1 MLSTKKYSA
10 CRKKRSET
18 NCTFLYTKRI
28 TEAKYTLEVF
38 QMKIAIM
45 GFGTVGSGA
54 YEASKAAGGIEVVK
68 ILARHGREG
77 YEYLNDIITPDIDDI
92 AGDPEIELVVESMG
106 GVEPAR
112 EYVLKC
118 LRAGKHVVTPNKNL
132 ISACYSEL
140 MEEAAAN
147 GVKLRFTSAVG
158 GGIPW
163 LFNLLR
169 TKRCDE
175 ILQVRGIVNGT
186 CNYILDAM
194 YDKSADFGEMLK
206 IAQEI
211 GYAETDP
218 SADIEGTDTLR
229 KTVISTNLAF
239 DAVINEEDV
248 PCYGI
253 DTIQACD
260 IAYLKENGLVCKLM
274 MKAEKKDGAIEVY
287 VEPTAFPA
295 DSLEANVKLNNNLI
309 TLTAKHLGT
318 QSYFGQGA
326 GMMPTGESVIQ
337 DVIDIRDGKEQC
349 IEVKVAS
356 ELKACN
362 SNAVHRYYIRHDRM
376 CEHMEPLVDTFE
388 EKDGIY
394 YCISKPVPVE
404 TMHEMGHHRKEN
416 GKEMFFAALAE

>member
-1 MLSTKKYSA
+1 
-10 CRKKRSET
+10 
-18 NCTFLYTKRI
+18 
-28 TEAKYTLEVF
+28 
-38 QMKIAIM
+38 MKIAIM

-54 YEASKAAGGIEVVK
+54 YETALNAGGLEVVK

-77 YEYLNDIITPDIDDI
+77 YEHLNSIITPDIDDI
-92 AGDPEIELVVESMG
+92 AGDPEIELVIESMG
-106 GVEPAR
+106 GIEPAR

-132 ISACYSEL
+132 ISACYREL
-140 MEEAAAN
+140 MAEADAN

-175 ILQVRGIVNGT
+175 IVRIRGIVNGT

-194 YDKSADFGEMLK
+194 HDEGSDFGEMLK
-206 IAQEI
+206 IAQEL
-211 GYAETDP
+211 GYAEADP
-218 SADIEGTDTLR
+218 SSDIEGTDTLR

-239 DAVINEEDV
+239 DAAIKEEDV

-260 IAYLKENGLVCKLM
+260 IAYLKKMGLVCKLM
-274 MKAEKKDGAIEVY
+274 MNAEKNGNSIEVY
-287 VEPTAFPA
+287 VEPTAFPEG
-295 DSLEANVKLNNNLI
+295 SLEANVKLNNNLI
-309 TLTAKHLGT
+309 TLTAKHIGT
-318 QSYFGQGA
+318 QSFFGQGA

-337 DVIDIRDGKEQC
+337 DVLDIRDGRQMT
-349 IEVKVAS
+349 VADP
-356 ELKACN
+356 KDDIRADN
-362 SNAVHRYYIRHDRM
+362 SNAFHRYYIRHDRM
-376 CEHMEPLVDTFE
+376 CEHIEPLIDTYE

-394 YCISKPVPVE
+394 YCISKPVTVE
-404 TMHEMGHHRKEN
+404 TMHEMGHHRKEK

>member
-1 MLSTKKYSA
+1 
-10 CRKKRSET
+10 
-18 NCTFLYTKRI
+18 
-28 TEAKYTLEVF
+28 
-38 QMKIAIM
+38 MKIAIM

-54 YEASKAAGGIEVVK
+54 YETALNAGGLEVVK

-77 YEYLNDIITPDIDDI
+77 YEHLNSIITPDIDDI
-92 AGDPEIELVVESMG
+92 AGDPEIELVIESMG
-106 GVEPAR
+106 GIEPAR

-132 ISACYSEL
+132 ISACYREL
-140 MEEAAAN
+140 MAEADAN

-175 ILQVRGIVNGT
+175 IVRIRGIVNGT

-194 YDKSADFGEMLK
+194 HDEGSDFGEMLK
-206 IAQEI
+206 IAQEL
-211 GYAETDP
+211 GYAEADP
-218 SADIEGTDTLR
+218 SSDIEGTDTLR

-239 DAVINEEDV
+239 DAAIKEEDV

-260 IAYLKENGLVCKLM
+260 IAYLKKMGLVCKLM
-274 MKAEKKDGAIEVY
+274 MNAEKNGNSIEVY
-287 VEPTAFPA
+287 VEPTAFPEG
-295 DSLEANVKLNNNLI
+295 SLEANVKLNNNLI
-309 TLTAKHLGT
+309 TLTAKHIGT
-318 QSYFGQGA
+318 QSFFGQGA

-337 DVIDIRDGKEQC
+337 DVLDSRDGKQMT
-349 IEVKVAS
+349 VADP
-356 ELKACN
+356 KDDIRADN
-362 SNAVHRYYIRHDRM
+362 SNAFHRYYIRHDRM
-376 CEHMEPLVDTFE
+376 CEHIEPLIDTYE

-394 YCISKPVPVE
+394 YCISKPITVE
-404 TMHEMGHHRKEN
+404 KMHEMGHHRKEK

>member
-1 MLSTKKYSA
+1 
-10 CRKKRSET
+10 
-18 NCTFLYTKRI
+18 
-28 TEAKYTLEVF
+28 
-38 QMKIAIM
+38 MKIAIM

-54 YEASKAAGGIEVVK
+54 YETALNAGGLEVVK
-68 ILARHGREG
+68 ILARHGREV
-77 YEYLNDIITPDIDDI
+77 YEHLNSIITPDIDDI
-92 AGDPEIELVVESMG
+92 AGDPEIELVIESMG
-106 GVEPAR
+106 GIEPAR

-132 ISACYSEL
+132 ISACYREL
-140 MEEAAAN
+140 MAEADAN

-175 ILQVRGIVNGT
+175 IVRIRGIVNGT

-194 YDKSADFGEMLK
+194 HDEGSDFGEMLK
-206 IAQEI
+206 IAQEL
-211 GYAETDP
+211 GYAEADP
-218 SADIEGTDTLR
+218 SSDIEGTDTLR

-239 DAVINEEDV
+239 DAAIKEEDV

-260 IAYLKENGLVCKLM
+260 IAYLKKMGLVCKLM
-274 MKAEKKDGAIEVY
+274 MNAEKNGNSIEVY
-287 VEPTAFPA
+287 VEPTAFPEG
-295 DSLEANVKLNNNLI
+295 SLEANVKLNNNLI
-309 TLTAKHLGT
+309 TLTAKHIGT
-318 QSYFGQGA
+318 QSFFGQGA

-337 DVIDIRDGKEQC
+337 DVLDIRDGKQMT
-349 IEVKVAS
+349 VADP
-356 ELKACN
+356 KDDIRADN
-362 SNAVHRYYIRHDRM
+362 SNAFHRYYIRHDRM
-376 CEHMEPLVDTFE
+376 CEHIEPLIDTYE

-394 YCISKPVPVE
+394 YCISKPITVE
-404 TMHEMGHHRKEN
+404 KMHEMGHHRKEK

>member
-1 MLSTKKYSA
+1 
-10 CRKKRSET
+10 
-18 NCTFLYTKRI
+18 
-28 TEAKYTLEVF
+28 
-38 QMKIAIM
+38 MKIAIM

-54 YEASKAAGGIEVVK
+54 YEASKADGNIEVVR

-106 GVEPAR
+106 GIEPAR

-132 ISACYSEL
+132 ISACYTEL
-140 MEEAAAN
+140 MQEAAAH

-175 ILQVRGIVNGT
+175 ILQIRGIVNGT

-194 YDKSADFGEMLK
+194 YDKGADFSEMLK

-239 DAVINEEDV
+239 DAAIQEEDV
-248 PCYGI
+248 TCYGI

-260 IAYLKENGLVCKLM
+260 ISYLKKKGLVCKLM
-274 MKAEKKDGAIEVY
+274 MKAEKKDEAIEVY
-287 VEPTAFPA
+287 VEPTAFPE

-309 TLTAKHLGT
+309 TLTARHLGT

-337 DVIDIRDGKEQC
+337 DVIDIRDGREQSIGIKE
-349 IEVKVAS
+349 AS
-356 ELKACN
+356 GLKADN
-362 SNAVHRYYIRHDRM
+362 SKAIHRYYIRHDRM
-376 CEHMEPLVDTFE
+376 CEHIEPLIDTYE

-394 YCISKPVPVE
+394 YCISKPIPVE
-404 TMHEMGHHRKEN
+404 KMHEMGHHRKEK
-416 GKEMFFAALAE
+416 GKDMFFAALAE

>member
-1 MLSTKKYSA
+1 
-10 CRKKRSET
+10 
-18 NCTFLYTKRI
+18 
-28 TEAKYTLEVF
+28 
-38 QMKIAIM
+38 MKIAIM

-54 YEASKAAGGIEVVK
+54 YEASKAAGDIEIVR

-132 ISACYSEL
+132 ISACYTEL
-140 MEEAAAN
+140 MHEAAAN

-175 ILQVRGIVNGT
+175 ILQIRGIVNGT

-194 YDKSADFGEMLK
+194 YDKGSDFTEMLK

-211 GYAETDP
+211 GYAEADP

-239 DAVINEEDV
+239 DAAIQEEDV
-248 PCYGI
+248 ACYGI

-260 IAYLKENGLVCKLM
+260 ISYLKKKGLVCKLM
-274 MKAEKKDGAIEVY
+274 MKAEKKNGAIEVY
-287 VEPTAFPA
+287 VEPTAFPE

-337 DVIDIRDGKEQC
+337 DVIDIRDGREQS
-349 IEVKVAS
+349 IGIKDAS
-356 ELKACN
+356 GLKADN

-376 CEHMEPLVDTFE
+376 CEHIEPMIDTYE

-394 YCISKPVPVE
+394 YCISKPLPVE
-404 TMHEMGHHRKEN
+404 KMHELGHHRKEK
-416 GKEMFFAALAE
+416 GKDMFFAALAE

>member
-1 MLSTKKYSA
+1 
-10 CRKKRSET
+10 
-18 NCTFLYTKRI
+18 
-28 TEAKYTLEVF
+28 
-38 QMKIAIM
+38 MKIAIM

-54 YEASKAAGGIEVVK
+54 YETALNAGGLEVVK

-77 YEYLNDIITPDIDDI
+77 YEHLNSIITPDIDDI
-92 AGDPEIELVVESMG
+92 AGDPEIELVIESMG
-106 GVEPAR
+106 GIEPAR

-132 ISACYSEL
+132 ISACYREL
-140 MEEAAAN
+140 MAEADAN

-175 ILQVRGIVNGT
+175 IVRIRGIVNGT

-194 YDKSADFGEMLK
+194 HDEGSDFGEMLK
-206 IAQEI
+206 IAQEL
-211 GYAETDP
+211 GYAEADP
-218 SADIEGTDTLR
+218 SSDIEGTDTLR

-239 DAVINEEDV
+239 DAAIKEEDV

-260 IAYLKENGLVCKLM
+260 IAYLKKMGLVCKLM
-274 MKAEKKDGAIEVY
+274 MNAEKNGNSIEVY
-287 VEPTAFPA
+287 VEPTAFPEG
-295 DSLEANVKLNNNLI
+295 SLEANVKLNNNLI
-309 TLTAKHLGT
+309 TLTAKHIGT
-318 QSYFGQGA
+318 QSFFGQGA

-337 DVIDIRDGKEQC
+337 DVLDIRDGKQMT
-349 IEVKVAS
+349 VADP
-356 ELKACN
+356 KDDIRADN
-362 SNAVHRYYIRHDRM
+362 SNAFHRYYIRHDRM
-376 CEHMEPLVDTFE
+376 CEHIEPLIDTYE

-394 YCISKPVPVE
+394 YCISKPVTVE
-404 TMHEMGHHRKEN
+404 TMHEMGHHRKEK

>member
-1 MLSTKKYSA
+1 
-10 CRKKRSET
+10 
-18 NCTFLYTKRI
+18 
-28 TEAKYTLEVF
+28 
-38 QMKIAIM
+38 MKIAIM

-54 YEASKAAGGIEVVK
+54 YETALNAGGLEVVK

-77 YEYLNDIITPDIDDI
+77 YEHLNSIITPDIDDI
-92 AGDPEIELVVESMG
+92 AGDPEIELVIESMG
-106 GVEPAR
+106 GIEPAR

-132 ISACYSEL
+132 ISACYREL
-140 MEEAAAN
+140 MAEADAN

-175 ILQVRGIVNGT
+175 IVRIRGIVNGT

-194 YDKSADFGEMLK
+194 HDEGSDFGEMLK
-206 IAQEI
+206 IAQEL
-211 GYAETDP
+211 GYAEADP
-218 SADIEGTDTLR
+218 SSDIEGTDTLR

-239 DAVINEEDV
+239 DAAIKEEDV

-260 IAYLKENGLVCKLM
+260 IAYLKKMGLVCKLM
-274 MKAEKKDGAIEVY
+274 MNAEKNGNSIEVY
-287 VEPTAFPA
+287 VEPTAFPEG
-295 DSLEANVKLNNNLI
+295 SLEANVKLNNNLI
-309 TLTAKHLGT
+309 TLTAKHIGT
-318 QSYFGQGA
+318 QSFFGQGA

-337 DVIDIRDGKEQC
+337 DVLDIRDGKQMV
-349 IEVKVAS
+349 IADP
-356 ELKACN
+356 ADDIRADN
-362 SNAVHRYYIRHDRM
+362 SNAFHRYYIRHDRM
-376 CEHMEPLVDTFE
+376 CEHIEPLIDTYE

-394 YCISKPVPVE
+394 YCISKPVTVE
-404 TMHEMGHHRKEN
+404 TMHEMGHHRKEK

>member
-1 MLSTKKYSA
+1 
-10 CRKKRSET
+10 
-18 NCTFLYTKRI
+18 
-28 TEAKYTLEVF
+28 
-38 QMKIAIM
+38 MKIAIM

-54 YEASKAAGGIEVVK
+54 YESAKAAGGIEVVR

-77 YEYLNDIITPDIDDI
+77 YEHLNDIITPNIDDI
-92 AGDPEIELVVESMG
+92 TCDPEIELVVESMG
-106 GVEPAR
+106 GIEPAR
-112 EYVLKC
+112 EYVLRC

-132 ISACYSEL
+132 ISACYGEL
-140 MEEAAAN
+140 MSEAEAN

-169 TKRCDE
+169 TKRCDK
-175 ILQVRGIVNGT
+175 ILRVRGIVNGT

-194 YDKSADFGEMLK
+194 YDKGSDFNEMLK

-211 GYAETDP
+211 GYAEADP

-239 DAVINEEDV
+239 DTAISEADV

-253 DTIQACD
+253 DTIKACD
-260 IAYLKENGLVCKLM
+260 VSYLKKKGLACKLM
-274 MKAEKKDGAIEVY
+274 MKAERKADAVEVY
-287 VEPTAFPA
+287 VEPTAFPV

-309 TLTAKHLGT
+309 TLTAKYLGT

-326 GMMPTGESVIQ
+326 GKMPTGESVIQ
-337 DVIDIRDGKEQC
+337 DVIDIRDDKAQN
-349 IEVKVAS
+349 IENKGLSSLKVD
-356 ELKACN
+356 N
-362 SNAVHRYYIRHDRM
+362 SNAVQRYYIRHDRM
-376 CEHMEPLVDTFE
+376 CEHIEPLIDSYE
-388 EKDGIY
+388 EIDGIY
-394 YCISKPVPVE
+394 YCISKPIPVE
-404 TMHEMGHHRKEN
+404 TMHGMGHHRKEK

>member
-1 MLSTKKYSA
+1 
-10 CRKKRSET
+10 
-18 NCTFLYTKRI
+18 
-28 TEAKYTLEVF
+28 
-38 QMKIAIM
+38 MKIAIM

-54 YEASKAAGGIEVVK
+54 YETALNAGGLEVVK

-77 YEYLNDIITPDIDDI
+77 YEHLNSIITPDIDDI
-92 AGDPEIELVVESMG
+92 AGDPEIELVIESMG
-106 GVEPAR
+106 GIEPAR

-132 ISACYSEL
+132 ISACYREL
-140 MEEAAAN
+140 MDAADAN

-175 ILQVRGIVNGT
+175 IVRIRGIVNGT

-194 YDKSADFGEMLK
+194 HDEGSDFGEMLK
-206 IAQEI
+206 IAQEL
-211 GYAETDP
+211 GYAEADP
-218 SADIEGTDTLR
+218 SSDIEGTDTLR

-239 DAVINEEDV
+239 DAAIKEEDV

-260 IAYLKENGLVCKLM
+260 IAYLKKMGLVCKLM
-274 MKAEKKDGAIEVY
+274 MNAEKNGNSIEVY
-287 VEPTAFPA
+287 VEPTAFPEG
-295 DSLEANVKLNNNLI
+295 SLEANVKLNNNLI
-309 TLTAKHLGT
+309 TLTAKHIGT
-318 QSYFGQGA
+318 QSFFGQGA

-337 DVIDIRDGKEQC
+337 DVLDIRDGKQMT
-349 IEVKVAS
+349 VADP
-356 ELKACN
+356 KDDIRADN
-362 SNAVHRYYIRHDRM
+362 SNAFHRYYIRHDRM
-376 CEHMEPLVDTFE
+376 CEHIEPLIDTYE
-388 EKDGIY
+388 EKNGIY
-394 YCISKPVPVE
+394 YCISKPVTVE
-404 TMHEMGHHRKEN
+404 TMHEMGHHRKEK

>member
-1 MLSTKKYSA
+1 
-10 CRKKRSET
+10 
-18 NCTFLYTKRI
+18 
-28 TEAKYTLEVF
+28 
-38 QMKIAIM
+38 MKIAIM

-54 YEASKAAGGIEVVK
+54 YETALNAGGLEVVK

-77 YEYLNDIITPDIDDI
+77 YEHLNSIITPDIDDI
-92 AGDPEIELVVESMG
+92 AGDPEIELVIESMG
-106 GVEPAR
+106 GIEPAR

-132 ISACYSEL
+132 ISACYREL
-140 MEEAAAN
+140 MAEADAN

-175 ILQVRGIVNGT
+175 IVRIRGIVNGT

-194 YDKSADFGEMLK
+194 HDEGSDFGEMLK
-206 IAQEI
+206 IAQEL
-211 GYAETDP
+211 GYAEADP
-218 SADIEGTDTLR
+218 SSDIEGTDTLR

-239 DAVINEEDV
+239 DAAIKEEDV

-260 IAYLKENGLVCKLM
+260 IAYLKKMGLVCKLM
-274 MKAEKKDGAIEVY
+274 MNAEKNGNSIEVY
-287 VEPTAFPA
+287 VEPTAFPEG
-295 DSLEANVKLNNNLI
+295 SLEANVKLNNNLI
-309 TLTAKHLGT
+309 TLTAKHIGT
-318 QSYFGQGA
+318 QSFFGQGA

-337 DVIDIRDGKEQC
+337 DVLDIRDGKQMT
-349 IEVKVAS
+349 VADP
-356 ELKACN
+356 KDDIRADN
-362 SNAVHRYYIRHDRM
+362 SNAFHRYYIRHDRM
-376 CEHMEPLVDTFE
+376 CEHIEPLIDTYE

-394 YCISKPVPVE
+394 YCISKPITVE
-404 TMHEMGHHRKEN
+404 KMHEMGHHRKEK

>member
-1 MLSTKKYSA
+1 
-10 CRKKRSET
+10 
-18 NCTFLYTKRI
+18 
-28 TEAKYTLEVF
+28 
-38 QMKIAIM
+38 MKIAIM

-54 YEASKAAGGIEVVK
+54 YESARIAGGIEVVK

-77 YEYLNDIITPDIDDI
+77 YEFLNSIITPNIDDI
-92 AGDPEIELVVESMG
+92 AGDPAIELVVESMG
-106 GVEPAR
+106 GVEPAK

-140 MEEAAAN
+140 MEEAEAN
-147 GVKLRFTSAVG
+147 GVKLRFTSTVG

-175 ILQVRGIVNGT
+175 ILQVKGIVNGT

-194 YDKSADFGEMLK
+194 YDKGADFGEMLK

-211 GYAETDP
+211 GYAESDP

-239 DAVINEEDV
+239 DAVIKEEDV
-248 PCYGI
+248 LCYGI

-260 IAYLKENGLVCKLM
+260 IAYLKSKGLACKLM
-274 MKAEKKDGAIEVY
+274 MKAEKKNGAVEVY
-287 VEPTAFPA
+287 VEPTAFSA

-309 TLTAKHLGT
+309 TLTAKYIGT
-318 QSYFGQGA
+318 QSFYGQGA
-326 GMMPTGESVIQ
+326 GMMPTGQSVIQ
-337 DVIDIRDGKEQC
+337 DVIDIRDSKEQC
-349 IEVKVAS
+349 INSKSTKV
-356 ELKACN
+356 LKADN

-376 CEHMEPLVDTFE
+376 CEHIEPLVDTYE

-394 YCISKPVPVE
+394 YCISKPIPVE
-404 TMHEMGHHRKEN
+404 KMHEMGHHRKER
-416 GKEMFFAALAE
+416 GKEMFFAALDE

>member
-1 MLSTKKYSA
+1 
-10 CRKKRSET
+10 
-18 NCTFLYTKRI
+18 
-28 TEAKYTLEVF
+28 
-38 QMKIAIM
+38 MKIAIM

-54 YEASKAAGGIEVVK
+54 YESARIAGGIEVVK
-68 ILARHGREG
+68 ILARHGKEG
-77 YEYLNDIITPDIDDI
+77 YEFLNSIITPNIDVI
-92 AGDPEIELVVESMG
+92 AGDPDIELVVESMG

-140 MEEAAAN
+140 MEEAEAN
-147 GVKLRFTSAVG
+147 GVKLRFTSTVG

-175 ILQVRGIVNGT
+175 ILQVKGIVNGT

-194 YDKSADFGEMLK
+194 YDKGADFGEMLK
-206 IAQEI
+206 IAHEI
-211 GYAETDP
+211 GYAESDP

-239 DAVINEEDV
+239 DAVIKEEDV
-248 PCYGI
+248 LCYGI

-260 IAYLKENGLVCKLM
+260 IAYLKSKGLACKLM
-274 MKAEKKDGAIEVY
+274 MKAEKKNGAIEVY
-287 VEPTAFPA
+287 VEPTAFSA

-309 TLTAKHLGT
+309 TLTAKYIGT
-318 QSYFGQGA
+318 QSFYGQGA
-326 GMMPTGESVIQ
+326 GMMPTGQSVIQ
-337 DVIDIRDGKEQC
+337 DVIDIRDSKEQC
-349 IEVKVAS
+349 INSKSTKV
-356 ELKACN
+356 LKADN

-376 CEHMEPLVDTFE
+376 CEHMEPLVDTYE

-394 YCISKPVPVE
+394 YCISKPIPVE
-404 TMHEMGHHRKEN
+404 KMHEMGHHRKER
-416 GKEMFFAALAE
+416 GKEMFFAALDE

>member
-1 MLSTKKYSA
+1 
-10 CRKKRSET
+10 
-18 NCTFLYTKRI
+18 
-28 TEAKYTLEVF
+28 
-38 QMKIAIM
+38 MKIAIM

-54 YEASKAAGGIEVVK
+54 YENAKNAGGIEVVK

-77 YEYLNDIITPDIDDI
+77 YEHLNDIITPDIDDI
-92 AGDPEIELVVESMG
+92 AGDPEIDLVVESMG
-106 GVEPAR
+106 GIEPAR

-140 MEEAAAN
+140 MGEAEAN

-194 YDKSADFGEMLK
+194 YDKGADFGEMLK

-211 GYAETDP
+211 GYAEADP

-239 DAVINEEDV
+239 DTAITEEDV
-248 PCYGI
+248 LCAEYIRSLVDGNPI
-253 DTIQACD
+253 PD
-260 IAYLKENGLVCKLM
+260 IARQALDLRLTEG
-274 MKAEKKDGAIEVY
+274 KKFFDPAQKNVFPEEDFWLCTKPDIFDHVIRIIPNDGR
-287 VEPTAFPA
+287 
-295 DSLEANVKLNNNLI
+295 LETEWI
-309 TLTAKHLGT
+309 
-318 QSYFGQGA
+318 
-326 GMMPTGESVIQ
+326 SV
-337 DVIDIRDGKEQC
+337 
-349 IEVKVAS
+349 
-356 ELKACN
+356 
-362 SNAVHRYYIRHDRM
+362 
-376 CEHMEPLVDTFE
+376 
-388 EKDGIY
+388 
-394 YCISKPVPVE
+394 
-404 TMHEMGHHRKEN
+404 
-416 GKEMFFAALAE
+416 

>member
-1 MLSTKKYSA
+1 
-10 CRKKRSET
+10 
-18 NCTFLYTKRI
+18 
-28 TEAKYTLEVF
+28 
-38 QMKIAIM
+38 MKIAIM

-54 YEASKAAGGIEVVK
+54 YEASKADGNIEVVR

-106 GVEPAR
+106 GIEPAR

-132 ISACYSEL
+132 ISACYTEL
-140 MEEAAAN
+140 MQEAAAH

-175 ILQVRGIVNGT
+175 ILQIRGIVNGT

-194 YDKSADFGEMLK
+194 YDKGADFSEMLK

-239 DAVINEEDV
+239 DAAIQEEDV
-248 PCYGI
+248 ICYGI

-260 IAYLKENGLVCKLM
+260 ISYLKKKGLVCKLM
-274 MKAEKKDGAIEVY
+274 MKAEKKDEAIEVY
-287 VEPTAFPA
+287 VEPTAFPE

-309 TLTAKHLGT
+309 TLTARHLGT

-337 DVIDIRDGKEQC
+337 DVIDIRDGREQSIGIKE
-349 IEVKVAS
+349 AS
-356 ELKACN
+356 GLKADN
-362 SNAVHRYYIRHDRM
+362 SKAIHRYYIRHDRM
-376 CEHMEPLVDTFE
+376 CEHIEPLIDTYE

-394 YCISKPVPVE
+394 YCISKPIPVE
-404 TMHEMGHHRKEN
+404 KMHEMGHHRKEK
-416 GKEMFFAALAE
+416 GKDMFFAALAE